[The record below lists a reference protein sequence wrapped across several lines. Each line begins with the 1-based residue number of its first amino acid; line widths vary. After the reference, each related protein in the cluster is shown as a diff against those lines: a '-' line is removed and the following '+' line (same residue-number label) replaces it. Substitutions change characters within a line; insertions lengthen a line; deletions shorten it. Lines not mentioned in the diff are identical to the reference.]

1 MDKKGNGIQPSIN
14 YDQESN
20 DGYKSAINL
29 IAGLNNK
36 ASILASQT
44 SFISR
49 GLLSSSLVHSLSDIS
64 RQYSK
69 MSSIYDGLP
78 DISRVLQESSALV
91 AARSANLSIS
101 RLIGSNLVVE
111 MSKVLQEKHSSFAV
125 HNSLAALSNP
135 LSSYLQHEQGLARLA
150 SLPMIDKS
158 TISLF
163 AANSSIGRIAEYSLL
178 AEKNFA
184 VIEMACLGSQISM
197 DEKYRPLLSETLT
210 NYSKSFSDLWESYES
225 TPRSFVE
232 LSPTLVRIPPIEY
245 FNTSSIIEKISFK
258 GNDDAEEE
266 LLTSDLLIENEE
278 TLTSLLPKMNPD
290 LLNLWLGAKQAL
302 ESDNIDKVRHFATSA
317 RELITQVLHILS
329 PDNDL
334 IRWTNNPVEHIQN
347 GKPTRKARLLFILR
361 DINNDHFKSFIEADI
376 KAVLQFIDLFQEGAH
391 SVKSKLTDNQLMALK
406 LKAESTLKYLLQI
419 YYETK

>member
-1 MDKKGNGIQPSIN
+1 
-14 YDQESN
+14 
-20 DGYKSAINL
+20 
-29 IAGLNNK
+29 
-36 ASILASQT
+36 
-44 SFISR
+44 
-49 GLLSSSLVHSLSDIS
+49 
-64 RQYSK
+64 